1 MKRANDAALCW
12 MPALCCLLVAGCGG
26 SGPDL
31 GRVTGEVTL
40 EGQPLQGAEVTFQP
54 TAEGTAP
61 SAGTTDADGRYEL
74 MYTFDT
80 KGAVPGEHVVTIST
94 AGTDID
100 DQGVEVE
107 RPERV
112 PAKYNTQT
120 VLRKTVKARS
130 NTIDFDLRSALPSAR

>member
-1 MKRANDAALCW
+1 MMKRATDAAICL

-26 SGPDL
+26 SGREL
-31 GRVTGEVTL
+31 GKVKGTVTL
-40 EGQPLQGAEVTFQP
+40 GGQPLEGAEVTFQP
-54 TAEGTAP
+54 TAKGTAP

-80 KGAVPGEHVVTIST
+80 KGAVPGEHVVTIT
-94 AGTDID
+94 TGGTFFD
-100 DQGVEVE
+100 DQGIEVE

-120 VLRKTVKARS
+120 VLRETVKPGS
-130 NTIDFDLRSALPSAR
+130 NKIDFDL